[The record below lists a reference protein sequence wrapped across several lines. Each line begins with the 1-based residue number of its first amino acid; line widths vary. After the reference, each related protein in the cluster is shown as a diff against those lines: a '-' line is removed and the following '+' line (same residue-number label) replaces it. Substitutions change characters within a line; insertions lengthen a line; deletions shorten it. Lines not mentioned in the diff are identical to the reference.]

1 METVNGFLQR
11 LKFFWE
17 ENKLMISLLLLV
29 FTVFVIIVPDTT
41 TPGKYDRRVWI
52 TWSNY
57 MLSSGLSNVYKLG
70 VDYLP
75 LIQYVLYFYAEIQGS
90 TEAIIFNINQL
101 KYFNFF
107 IELVGIFYCY
117 LIVKSRYEEKQAVVI
132 ACMLILFNP
141 AYLYNSILYGQWD
154 GLYTTLSLMSFYY
167 ATKKNFSLCILFFL
181 MALNAKIQAIIFFP
195 IIFVVCLEHI
205 VEKFDIKKISIA
217 VAVGVVFQALILMPF
232 YLAGD
237 LDKVMQVALNMVGR
251 YPLISMGANNFWNFF
266 FENPHNHLD
275 SGGFWGFSYNT
286 YGLLMFITGMGIVFL
301 PVAWW
306 GYKKLFISKDLSG
319 RFPVE
324 KLILIGALAPVI
336 FFFFNTQMHGRYAHA
351 TVLFGGIFALL
362 TNRYLIYIILST
374 AYFLNMEVSAKII
387 KGNIVEY
394 REFFMQPTF
403 IASLFAIGLI
413 LGVVELFR
421 KRQPSTNLDLILPL
435 SKG

>member
-1 METVNGFLQR
+1 METINGFSQR
-11 LKFFWE
+11 LKSFWN
-17 ENKLMISLLLLV
+17 ENRLIISLLFLIFIV
-29 FTVFVIIVPDTT
+29 FIIIVPDTT

-57 MLSSGLSNVYKLG
+57 MLVNGLSNIYKLG

-75 LIQYVLYFYAEIQGS
+75 LIQYVLYFYAKIQGS
-90 TEAIIFNINQL
+90 TEDIIFNVNQL

-117 LIVKSRYEEKQAVVI
+117 LIVKSRYKDNYAVLI
-132 ACMLILFNP
+132 ACLLVLFNP

-167 ATKKNFSLCILFFL
+167 ATKKNFSLCVLFFL

-195 IIFVVCLEHI
+195 IIFIVCLEHLI
-205 VEKFDIKKISIA
+205 EKFELKKVFTA
-217 VAVGVVFQALILMPF
+217 LLVGILFQSLILLPF
-232 YLAGD
+232 YMAGD
-237 LDKVMQVALNMVGR
+237 LDKVIQVAMNMVGR

-286 YGLLMFITGMGIVFL
+286 YGLLMFISGMVLVFI

-306 GYKKLFISKDLSG
+306 TYRKVFVFKDFSK

-351 TVLFGGIFALL
+351 TVLFGGLFALL
-362 TNRYLIYIILST
+362 TNRYIIYIILST
-374 AYFLNMEVSAKII
+374 AYFLNMEVSAKIL

-394 REFFMQPTF
+394 KTFFMQPTF
-403 IASLFAIGLI
+403 IASLFAIGLV

-421 KRQPSTNLDLILPL
+421 KREPSSNLDLILPL
-435 SKG
+435 SKA